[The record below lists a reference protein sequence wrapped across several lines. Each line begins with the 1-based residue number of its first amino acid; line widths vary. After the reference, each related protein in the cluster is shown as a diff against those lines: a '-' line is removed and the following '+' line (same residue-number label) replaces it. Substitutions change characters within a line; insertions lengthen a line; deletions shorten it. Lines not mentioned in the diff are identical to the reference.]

1 MAEKKETQSYS
12 SSPFGGWGAYYI
24 VIPSHNEEKLISLT
38 LQSLVEQTVLPTKIV
53 VVNDNSTDK
62 TAEIVLAFAEK
73 YSFISL
79 VNKTSDAIHLPGS
92 KVIQA
97 FQKGLETLDDNYDF
111 IVKADSDLIFPSN
124 YFETIIKHFKSDE
137 KIGMAGG
144 FCYIETRTKNNNS
157 NKKNRVPE
165 HLVQKNEICEEKN
178 GEWIL
183 ENLTD
188 KDHIRGALKAYR
200 KECFQQIGGL
210 KPAMGWDTVDELLS
224 KFFGWKVKT
233 DSSLKVK
240 HLKPTGANY
249 NKTAR
254 YKQGEAFYTLGYGF
268 WITAIASAK
277 LAMMKKKPLL
287 FLDYIRGF
295 IKAKSAKKTM
305 LVTPEQAKFIRNYR
319 LKKMKEKLF

>member
-1 MAEKKETQSYS
+1 MK
-12 SSPFGGWGAYYI
+12 YYI
-24 VIPSHNEEKLISLT
+24 VIPSHNEQHFVSQT
-38 LQSLVEQTVLPTKIV
+38 LHSLVEQTVLPAKVV
-53 VVNDNSTDK
+53 VVNDNSTDR
-62 TAEIVLAFAEK
+62 TEEVINAFAKEH
-73 YSFISL
+73 SWITL

-111 IVKADSDLIFPSN
+111 IVKADADLIFPPN
-124 YFETIIKHFKSDE
+124 YFETIIHHFQSDE
-137 KIGMAGG
+137 RIGMVGG
-144 FCYIETRTKNNNS
+144 FAYIE
-157 NKKNRVPE
+157 KK
-165 HLVQKNEICEEKN
+165 

-188 KDHIRGALKAYR
+188 KDHIRGAFKAYR
-200 KECFQQIGGL
+200 KECFKQIGGL

-224 KFFGWKVKT
+224 KFYNWKVVT
-233 DSSLKVK
+233 DASLKVK

-268 WITAIASAK
+268 LITAIASAK

-287 FLDYIRGF
+287 FIDYISGF
-295 IKAKSAKKTM
+295 WKAKMSKKPL
-305 LVTPEQAKFIRNYR
+305 LVTEEQAQFIRKYR
-319 LKKMKEKLF
+319 WNKMKSKLI

>member
-1 MAEKKETQSYS
+1 MKH
-12 SSPFGGWGAYYI
+12 YI
-24 VIPSHNEEKLISLT
+24 IIPSHNEETLISLT

-62 TAEIVLAFAEK
+62 TEDVVNLFVSK
-73 YSFISL
+73 YPFISL

-97 FQKGLETLDDNYDF
+97 FQKGLETLDENYDF
-111 IVKADSDLIFPSN
+111 IVKADADLIFPSN
-124 YFETIIKHFKSDE
+124 YFETIIKHFESDDR
-137 KIGMAGG
+137 IGMAGG
-144 FCYIETRTKNNNS
+144 FCYI
-157 NKKNRVPE
+157 
-165 HLVQKNEICEEKN
+165 EKN

-200 KECFQQIGGL
+200 KETFKQIGGL
-210 KPAMGWDTVDELLS
+210 KPEMGWDTVDELLC
-224 KFFGWKVKT
+224 KFYNWKVVT
-233 DSSLKVK
+233 DESLHVK

-254 YKQGEAFYTLGYGF
+254 YKQGEAFYSLGYGF
-268 WITAIASAK
+268 FITAIASLK

-287 FLDYIRGF
+287 FIDYIKGF
-295 IKAKSAKKTM
+295 WKAKSSKKPL
-305 LVTPEQAKFIRNYR
+305 LVTEEQAKFIRNYR
-319 LKKMKEKLF
+319 LQKMKEKLF

>member
-1 MAEKKETQSYS
+1 MK
-12 SSPFGGWGAYYI
+12 YYI
-24 VIPSHNEEKLISLT
+24 VIPTYNEEKFVSIT
-38 LQSLVEQTVLPTKIV
+38 LQSLVEQTILPTKIV

-62 TAEIVLAFAEK
+62 TEEIVKSFVSK
-73 YSFISL
+73 YPFISL

-97 FQKGLETLDDNYDF
+97 FQTGFETLDDNYDI
-111 IVKADSDLIFPSN
+111 IVKIDSDLIFPSN

-137 KIGMAGG
+137 QIGMAGG
-144 FCYIETRTKNNNS
+144 FCYIE
-157 NKKNRVPE
+157 
-165 HLVQKNEICEEKN
+165 KN
-178 GEWIL
+178 GEFVL

-200 KECFQQIGGL
+200 KETFKQIGGL
-210 KPAMGWDTVDELLS
+210 KPAMGWDTVDELLC
-224 KFFGWKVKT
+224 KFYNWKVVT
-233 DSSLKVK
+233 DESLHVK

-268 WITAIASAK
+268 LITAIASAK

-287 FLDYIRGF
+287 FLDYIKGF
-295 IKAKSAKKTM
+295 WKAKSDKKPL
-305 LVTPEQAKFIRNYR
+305 LVTNEQAQFIRNYR
-319 LKKMKEKLF
+319 LQKMKEKLF